1 MKKRVALLV
10 VLCVAF
16 SMILPSLAWAA
27 GPISNTLTLTVTVGE
42 EEPEPIPP
50 SILIHDDLALE
61 SAVGLYDYFTV
72 SMVPGDDVYD
82 DEIVKVKF
90 VISRDGGGSIEDPIA
105 SCLEL
110 AYLELDPDKS
120 GYNEYLPLSIDENG
134 VGWFGPDTGFP
145 VKESIMENEFRVT
158 WKTAGTYNCTM
169 SIMTGDDFAEKLG
182 EDKSVSIVV
191 QEGHALALTHATAEA
206 RAVASAKNPEDLAT
220 KINELNL
227 VGESLTIQ
235 VTENGEFD
243 YVVAADLND
252 VSHVDNVLFIFEVT
266 KDGIK
271 EGDFEITEISLR
283 SDTEGINET
292 FKLVDGKLKG
302 YWGPEEG
309 FLFKGSAAT
318 AFTVKFKEAGS
329 YSVQVYAIQVDK

>member
-1 MKKRVALLV
+1 MKKRVALLL

-27 GPISNTLTLTVTVGE
+27 GPISNTLMLTVTVE
-42 EEPEPIPP
+42 EEEELTPP
-50 SILIHDDLALE
+50 SILIRDDLAKT

-72 SMVPGDDVYD
+72 EMVPGDSVYD
-82 DEIVKVKF
+82 NEIVKVKF
-90 VISRDGGGSIEDPIA
+90 VISRADGGSVA

-110 AYLELDPDKS
+110 EYLELDPGKP
-120 GYNEYLPLSIDENG
+120 GYNEYHSLTIGDDGE
-134 VGWFGPDTGFP
+134 GWFGPDTGFP
-145 VKESIMENEFRVT
+145 VKESIMDNKFRVT
-158 WKTAGTYNCTM
+158 WKTAGTYTCTM

-191 QEGHALALTHATAEA
+191 NEDDALALTHTTAKA
-206 RAVASAKNPEDLAT
+206 GAVASAENPEDLAA

-227 VGESLTIQ
+227 VGTSLDIQ
-235 VTENGEFD
+235 VTEDEDFD
-243 YVVAADLND
+243 YVVSTKLNG

-283 SDTEGINET
+283 SDTEGINDT
-292 FKLVDGKLKG
+292 FELAGDNKLKG
-302 YWGPEEG
+302 YWGPKEG
-309 FLFKGSAAT
+309 FKFDGPAAT
-318 AFTVKFKEAGS
+318 AFTIKFNQTGS